1 MGTSVKEIH
10 LLYQLLWTS
19 LSVCLSEEF
28 ILFSLIKLCSHVNG
42 KLDITLDLIIFH
54 ISSIYIYIYT
64 HEKFYIHLYLYPSH
78 FLPLE
83 IREIP
88 FFLKKIYP
96 VKIPASWQLFVL
108 IHLEGAKMGSALTL
122 ETLPTCL
129 CTSLQQNPAVFG
141 RVALELGM
149 PLEQLC

>member
-28 ILFSLIKLCSHVNG
+28 ISLSLIKLCSHVNG

-54 ISSIYIYIYT
+54 ISSIYIYR

-83 IREIP
+83 IRGIL
-88 FFLKKIYP
+88 FF
-96 VKIPASWQLFVL
+96 
-108 IHLEGAKMGSALTL
+108 
-122 ETLPTCL
+122 
-129 CTSLQQNPAVFG
+129 
-141 RVALELGM
+141 
-149 PLEQLC
+149 